1 MAADRD
7 GGGEGGEPSASPLL
21 ELDLGED
28 RRPEPVPAGP
38 PRRGR
43 RPGWGSLPG
52 PRWAWALAAGVL
64 LGGLAVHLADGDG
77 QAPQAPAG
85 QQLRVAFGA
94 LPSNVEAQLD
104 HGLAV
109 VDLFAVVANDGPAP
123 LTLEAVHLT
132 GPGAAI
138 VDPGPRWAPLQLPLL
153 VPPGEERDLPLALTS
168 DCAVAVR
175 PVPSL
180 TFVVRGPDG
189 AVREQ
194 PARVPDLARLWGQTL
209 DQGLC
214 QDQVATPSHSFPP

>member
-1 MAADRD
+1 MGVPTRATLGLDARRRGAARWSGRARVD
-7 GGGEGGEPSASPLL
+7 GLGDAPKTTSAS
-21 ELDLGED
+21 
-28 RRPEPVPAGP
+28 
-38 PRRGR
+38 
-43 RPGWGSLPG
+43 
-52 PRWAWALAAGVL
+52 
-64 LGGLAVHLADGDG
+64 
-77 QAPQAPAG
+77 PAG

-94 LPSNVEAQLD
+94 LPSGVEAQLD

-109 VDLFAVVANDGPAP
+109 VDLFAVVVNDGPAP
-123 LTLEAVHLT
+123 LTLQAVHIS

-138 VDPGPRWAPLQLPLL
+138 VDPYPRWAPLQLPLV
-153 VPPGEERDLPLALTS
+153 VPAGQERDLPLALTS

-175 PVPSL
+175 PMPSL

-209 DQGLC
+209 DQGPC